1 MLEQKNLDI
10 SLLEVNKGQL
20 YGLPKNPRFIKDDR
34 YLALKKSIEEAPE
47 MLSIREIV
55 VYPLENGHY
64 VVIGG
69 NMRLRAC
76 QEIGY
81 KELPCKILPLET
93 PVAKLREYTIKD
105 NIAFGSND
113 WDVIANEWDTEELSE
128 WGMELPDFAVDDTPI
143 EPEENKDETQ
153 YSRNIEIPT
162 YQITGAEPTIAEC
175 VDVSAVKKL
184 IKQIDESN
192 VSEEQKEMLR
202 ICAYRHAVIHFD
214 NIAEYYTHQDKE
226 MQNLM
231 EENALVIIDF
241 DRAIEK
247 GFVDMTDKLLR
258 LIPNKD
264 ESEILDETEM
274 LEGYDEE

>member
-10 SLLEVNKGQL
+10 SLLEVNKVQL

-55 VYPLENGHY
+55 VYPLDNGHY

-128 WGMELPDFAVDDTPI
+128 WGMEGVDFLMDTNNEGDI
-143 EPEENKDETQ
+143 DSLFEEANNTEEKHKNIHITVELPEELTEQQEEIT
-153 YSRNIEIPT
+153 NI
-162 YQITGAEPTIAEC
+162 
-175 VDVSAVKKL
+175 
-184 IKQIDESN
+184 IKEA
-192 VSEEQKEMLR
+192 L
-202 ICAYRHAVIHFD
+202 
-214 NIAEYYTHQDKE
+214 AEY
-226 MQNLM
+226 
-231 EENALVIIDF
+231 
-241 DRAIEK
+241 
-247 GFVDMTDKLLR
+247 
-258 LIPNKD
+258 
-264 ESEILDETEM
+264 
-274 LEGYDEE
+274 EGIKIK

>member
-113 WDVIANEWDTEELSE
+113 WDVIANEWDTEELTE
-128 WGMELPDFAVDDTPI
+128 WGMEVSFLQ
-143 EPEENKDETQ
+143 KDEDIDIDDFFEEVESGDAQKVKNVEIKVCIPQEEADTREAVLEIIKDALKE
-153 YSRNIEIPT
+153 YPNIT
-162 YQITGAEPTIAEC
+162 F
-175 VDVSAVKKL
+175 K
-184 IKQIDESN
+184 
-192 VSEEQKEMLR
+192 
-202 ICAYRHAVIHFD
+202 
-214 NIAEYYTHQDKE
+214 
-226 MQNLM
+226 
-231 EENALVIIDF
+231 
-241 DRAIEK
+241 
-247 GFVDMTDKLLR
+247 
-258 LIPNKD
+258 
-264 ESEILDETEM
+264 
-274 LEGYDEE
+274 